1 MELFFP
7 RRPLKIKTYFLKA
20 GKPKLLTWLWVL
32 SECAVATHL
41 HFSKTQWQRAEWGK
55 TVL

>member
-7 RRPLKIKTYFLKA
+7 RRPLKIKTSFLKA
-20 GKPKLLTWLWVL
+20 DKPKLLTWLWVL